1 MRTYDPPTLV
11 QHDTININL
20 LNNRQSPPVDYPS
33 NINTTIP
40 PLTTHF
46 TNEHKPQFNSMNT
59 TRIASDPYSP
69 NIPRIVSEPY
79 SSNKRKHPSSSE
91 ERLSD
96 VDTSNNKRQTN
107 SEILMNYNNN
117 KNKRPENNDTSMIVR
132 TKRDSSDVHSGSSHK
147 EEIGTYSLISGY
159 TATDND
165 NDHDYK
171 PNTNSKNKPNNKTS
185 VSQDV
190 TTIMGAMKSEENEPH
205 ISEYDESYGSIVGQD
220 NNGDDDDS
228 SFSDCNDK
236 HEQKKDDDDN
246 EWSSSS
252 NEVKQ
257 NNDDVYSIDGVS
269 EQHSIGDELISLPT
283 PWILPPQPLVFIP
296 QQIVND
302 IVVVPQ
308 PPINNCVLPP
318 LPKFIDSFHNDPQL
332 SLAKKKNNKLIE
344 DETDDEDDS
353 SNVGNKPVVHYDERT
368 FSVDEGFSKMPEIC
382 VSGLNNRIDNGD
394 APNIPEDTIKPETN
408 VINGGENNYISKSVS
423 CGIIVS
429 RGSKI
434 IGSKSSNVASS
445 NNCIIVGGDNNT
457 IVSSSDIKLINC
469 SNVIVIGKKGETIEG
484 KSNISFLNDT
494 MCDSIR
500 VQQSRY
506 VKKNIITINDDISL
520 NDEDIVLVDS
530 MRSMKRTAAANV
542 SSGNVANTS
551 ILATI
556 NNNNSILV
564 ILPDDPENGREITI
578 KDISGI
584 HSQLGSKKLDICIRS
599 NLHRIEHYRG
609 SEMSNNSGEAFI
621 MKGYRSSLTLFFA
634 SISSNNGQKVK
645 LWFIK
650 NFNKGTAGVTRTS
663 LITNPSNEKG
673 SIPIIRRIRKDRH
686 DVTALGNGITS
697 IKRDIGLVTE
707 TSINNLP
714 FYIAN

>member
-20 LNNRQSPPVDYPS
+20 LNNNPSPPVDYSPNMNMLQNMS
-33 NINTTIP
+33 TRLPNTH
-40 PLTTHF
+40 LQ
-46 TNEHKPQFNSMNT
+46 NMNLMNT
-59 TRIASDPYSP
+59 NRTVSDPYSC
-69 NIPRIVSEPY
+69 N
-79 SSNKRKHPSSSE
+79 RKHPSSE

-117 KNKRPENNDTSMIVR
+117 KRLENNDASMIVR

-147 EEIGTYSLISGY
+147 EEIGTYSLISNY
-159 TATDND
+159 ASTDND
-165 NDHDYK
+165 RDRK
-171 PNTNSKNKPNNKTS
+171 PNTNSKNKSNNQTP
-185 VSQDV
+185 VSQDITV
-190 TTIMGAMKSEENEPH
+190 TGAMKSEENEPH
-205 ISEYDESYGSIVGQD
+205 ISEYDESYGSILGQD
-220 NNGDDDDS
+220 NNGDDDS
-228 SFSDCNDK
+228 SFSDYNDK
-236 HEQKKDDDDN
+236 HEQQKDDDD

-257 NNDDVYSIDGVS
+257 NNDDVYSIDGEN
-269 EQHSIGDELISLPT
+269 EQNSIADELISLPT
-283 PWILPPQPLVFIP
+283 PWILPPQPIVFIP

-302 IVVVPQ
+302 MSIV
-308 PPINNCVLPP
+308 PPTINNCFLPP

-332 SLAKKKNNKLIE
+332 SLTKKKNNKLIE

-353 SNVGNKPVVHYDERT
+353 SNIGNKPVVHYDERT

-382 VSGLNNRIDNGD
+382 VSGINNRIDNGETN
-394 APNIPEDTIKPETN
+394 NIPETN

-506 VKKNIITINDDISL
+506 VKKNIISINDDISL

-530 MRSMKRTAAANV
+530 MRSMKRNTATNI

-551 ILATI
+551 ILTAI

-663 LITNPSNEKG
+663 LITNPSKEKG

-686 DVTALGNGITS
+686 DATALGNGITP